1 MCCNNLSKP
10 YTKLFIWSTLLKHLF
25 LVGIKMRS
33 FSVFERLMVTRYFHF
48 VISARSTSKDWFS
61 FRLTSRQKKFV
72 ASVEYQ
78 HRHNMC
84 WWPERPLFQHER
96 AAEKMQ
102 WDNVGDWMLIKK
114 NINHTVQMGTA
125 RVNFNSFQNVIFQ
138 TKKDKLL
145 QKKTY
150 AVK

>member
-1 MCCNNLSKP
+1 
-10 YTKLFIWSTLLKHLF
+10 
-25 LVGIKMRS
+25 
-33 FSVFERLMVTRYFHF
+33 
-48 VISARSTSKDWFS
+48 
-61 FRLTSRQKKFV
+61 
-72 ASVEYQ
+72 
-78 HRHNMC
+78 
-84 WWPERPLFQHER
+84 
-96 AAEKMQ
+96 
-102 WDNVGDWMLIKK
+102 MLIKK